1 MNIECKRIAAQL
13 ITSIDGKA
21 WYGPSLREILEGVTA
36 EQARAH
42 PIASAHSISEIIAHV
57 DAWVKMYSRAI
68 EGTPIPPWPA
78 MPTQVD
84 WPSSNDESEETWQLS
99 LRSFF
104 DNHRK
109 LAQRIEDFGDER
121 LTSLVPGRTYDF
133 GQLFQT
139 ASLHAA
145 YHGGQLALL
154 RRGA

>member
-13 ITSIDGKA
+13 ITSIDGEA

-42 PIASAHSISEIIAHV
+42 PIAGAHSISEIVAHV
-57 DAWVKMYSRAI
+57 DAWVKMYSRAT
-68 EGTPIPPWPA
+68 EGTPILPWPGMA
-78 MPTQVD
+78 TKVD
-84 WPSSNDESEETWQLS
+84 WPPARDDSDEVWR
-99 LRSFF
+99 RSVRAFF
-104 DNHRK
+104 DNHQQ
-109 LAQRIEDFGDER
+109 LAQRIADFGDER

-139 ASLHAA
+139 AALHAV
-145 YHGGQLALL
+145 YHGGQIALL